1 MIRVQLEGHRSFAMA
16 IVHGYISWPWVDYT
30 WQACCWQET
39 GKGAIHCSSRFKEVE
54 ERDAGVMDISGSDAI
69 SVDVGIRLRQLRED
83 RGYSIRELARQSGL
97 SANALS
103 LIERGRSSPSVSTL
117 YKVSDALD
125 VPITTLF
132 QVSEEHA
139 EVVYVRAAERTRVS
153 FTRGLW
159 EGLGGEQ
166 FSGRVEPFALT
177 LENGA
182 NSGPEMIE
190 HTGHE
195 FVICLRGQLEYQ
207 VKNKIFTLGAGDSLL
222 FAAHLKHRWRNP
234 GPLVTS
240 AVFVLSGYEASDDP
254 GQHHML
260 GD

>member
-1 MIRVQLEGHRSFAMA
+1 
-16 IVHGYISWPWVDYT
+16 
-30 WQACCWQET
+30 
-39 GKGAIHCSSRFKEVE
+39 
-54 ERDAGVMDISGSDAI
+54 MDVSGSDAI

-83 RGYSIRELARQSGL
+83 RGYSIRELARLSGL

-125 VPITTLF
+125 VPITSLF
-132 QVSEEHA
+132 RVSEERT
-139 EVVYVRAAERTRVS
+139 EVVCVRAAERTRVP

-159 EGLGGEQ
+159 EGLGGEH

-182 NSGPEMIE
+182 NSGPQLIE

-207 VKNKIFTLGAGDSLL
+207 VQNQIFTLGPGDSLL

-240 AVFVLSGYEASDDP
+240 AVFVLSGFEAGDVT
-254 GQHHML
+254 GQRHMT
-260 GD
+260 DE

>member
-1 MIRVQLEGHRSFAMA
+1 
-16 IVHGYISWPWVDYT
+16 
-30 WQACCWQET
+30 
-39 GKGAIHCSSRFKEVE
+39 
-54 ERDAGVMDISGSDAI
+54 MDLSGSEAV

-83 RGYSIRELARQSGL
+83 RGYSIRELARLSGL

-117 YKVSDALD
+117 YKVSGALD
-125 VPITTLF
+125 VPITSLF
-132 QVSEEHA
+132 QVHENQT
-139 EVVYVRAAERTRVS
+139 EVVYVRAAERTRVP

-159 EGLGGEQ
+159 EGLGGEH

-195 FVICLRGQLEYQ
+195 FVVCLRGQLEYQ
-207 VKNKIFTLGAGDSLL
+207 VQNQVFTLGPGDSLL

-240 AVFVLSGYEASDDP
+240 AVFVLSGFEAGDVTS
-254 GQHHML
+254 QHHMT
-260 GD
+260 GA